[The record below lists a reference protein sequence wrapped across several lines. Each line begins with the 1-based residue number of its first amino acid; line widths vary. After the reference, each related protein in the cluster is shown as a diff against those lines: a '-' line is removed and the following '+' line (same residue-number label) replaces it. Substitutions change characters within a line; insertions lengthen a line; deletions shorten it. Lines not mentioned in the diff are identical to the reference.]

1 MPIRA
6 IKGFLIFFFPSVQS
20 FSHSKL
26 YARSIYNAAIQR
38 GSSHAEAAA
47 LVEAIMQAEEE
58 LYSEEE

>member
-1 MPIRA
+1 MDEKQIGRRVGDE
-6 IKGFLIFFFPSVQS
+6 KTMD
-20 FSHSKL
+20 
-26 YARSIYNAAIQR
+26 ARSIYYAAIQR